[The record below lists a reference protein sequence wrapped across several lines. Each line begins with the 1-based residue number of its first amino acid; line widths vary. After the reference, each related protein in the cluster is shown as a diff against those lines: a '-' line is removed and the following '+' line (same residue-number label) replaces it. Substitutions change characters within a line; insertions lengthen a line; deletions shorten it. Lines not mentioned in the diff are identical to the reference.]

1 MAKPS
6 HAYYEHFKRQHRVFG
21 AFLALHCWHN
31 GYDAL
36 LIDRETLSR
45 FFELKKFTEEHLSW
59 LRKDIE
65 PFFRHSHSLYF
76 KIPPSKFGSVVL
88 SRVPIPTGFVEQT
101 LTDEKR
107 TAQWRKQ
114 NFRVAVL
121 SELKT
126 TKTLFTECDAA
137 SFLALVA
144 SGLAV
149 PERIALEASLEAQAI
164 CRGNLKDIQ
173 GAKEDWRRME
183 GKTANASPTDS
194 DLFGNE
200 AILIEKPQCPAGG
213 TYSLGRLGEAPR
225 CSVPGHTL

>member
-6 HAYYEHFKRQHRVFG
+6 QAYYEHFKRQHRVLG

-36 LIDRETLSR
+36 LVDRETLSR

-59 LRKDIE
+59 LREDIE
-65 PFFRHSHSLYF
+65 PFFRHFHSLYF
-76 KIPPSKFGSVVL
+76 ETPPSKFGSVVL

-107 TAQWRKQ
+107 AAQWRKQ
-114 NFRVAVL
+114 SFRVAAL

-126 TKTLFTECDAA
+126 TKILFTECEAA
-137 SFLALVA
+137 SFLALMA

-149 PERIALEASLEAQAI
+149 PLDGQPG
-164 CRGNLKDIQ
+164 CTKNLKAIQ
-173 GAKEDWRRME
+173 EAKESWARSER
-183 GKTANASPTDS
+183 KTPSDLPTDS
-194 DLFGNE
+194 DLFGLE
-200 AILIEKPQCPAGG
+200 AYLRVKPQCPMGG
-213 TYSLGRLGEAPR
+213 NYVLGKVGEMSR